1 MNTADIVGM
10 LDTSPEKLFYL
21 VNPKFRFRTPK
32 SAICPLILISQLLI
46 PKDFQQSWPRYSVY
60 PHHTPLVSLCGS
72 GFRRLVPM
80 RL

>member
-32 SAICPLILISQLLI
+32 SAICPLILVSHH
-46 PKDFQQSWPRYSVY
+46 QSGPGYRGKLYNGKVACREN
-60 PHHTPLVSLCGS
+60 PLAEVPGP
-72 GFRRLVPM
+72 GLVM
-80 RL
+80 RNENW